1 MARSSSS
8 RVPWRYVSISW
19 PVPVV
24 RSSVKSCSAMWLFV
38 LASQSRVHVMCVCVD
53 FFCRRSMGYGWG
65 GESLTWEFDP
75 LDGHSGFGEVR
86 GEELCLCGLA

>member
-1 MARSSSS
+1 MVVCS
-8 RVPWRYVSISW
+8 RE
-19 PVPVV
+19 
-24 RSSVKSCSAMWLFV
+24 SVACAHH
-38 LASQSRVHVMCVCVD
+38 ACVCVVVD